1 MSIST
6 ELTRIKNAKSALKTA
21 INAKGGTLTNEK
33 LEAYAAAVGAL
44 SGETEFDYQINAG
57 SEFSVSYDGSSPD
70 IVRITPTGALTY
82 YDDGGVLVFKGV
94 AEGKAHIVIADDLG
108 EGEESIISEY
118 DVNVIP
124 AYEMSLQSKTARS
137 NGVVTADEE
146 YDGLEKVTVNVTPYL
161 QNKTATPSESAQTIS
176 ADGLYDGLSSV
187 TVAAIATETKS
198 VSPAASAQEVTPAS
212 GKYLKKVTVGA
223 VATETKSVT
232 QNGTYTPTSGK
243 FFSSVTVNVAATGY
257 DRVVTVG
264 DTVNVDDLPYDEAY
278 TISSSNT
285 GAVTAADDGGVWL
298 VEAVGAGEATVTVT
312 ETTADGD
319 VAKGRLR
326 ILVNAKQ
333 VAGSPIEVA
342 TAAEMNALL
351 VEKNVG
357 KIYKFTGTSDGT
369 YVNGDIYE
377 VVATS

>member
-44 SGETEFDYQINAG
+44 SGETEFDYQINVG

-82 YDDGGVLVFKGV
+82 CDDGGVLVFTGV
-94 AEGKAHIVIADDLG
+94 IEGKAHIVIADDLG

-124 AYEMSLQSKTARS
+124 AYEMSLQSKTASS

>member
-82 YDDGGVLVFKGV
+82 CDDGGVLVFTGV
-94 AEGKAHIVIADDLG
+94 TEGKAHIVIADDLG

-124 AYEMSLQSKTARS
+124 AYEMSLQSKTASS

>member
-44 SGETEFDYQINAG
+44 SGETEFDYQINVG

-82 YDDGGVLVFKGV
+82 CDDGGVLVFTGV
-94 AEGKAHIVIADDLG
+94 TEGKAHIVIADDLG

-124 AYEMSLQSKTARS
+124 AYEMSLQSKTASS

-198 VSPAASAQEVTPAS
+198 VSPAAAAQEVTPAS

>member
-44 SGETEFDYQINAG
+44 SGETEFDYQINVG

-82 YDDGGVLVFKGV
+82 CDDGGVLVFTGV
-94 AEGKAHIVIADDLG
+94 TEGKAHIVIADDLG

-124 AYEMSLQSKTARS
+124 AYEMSLQSKTASS

-198 VSPAASAQEVTPAS
+198 VSPAASAQEVTPTS

>member
-44 SGETEFDYQINAG
+44 SGETEFDYQINVG

-82 YDDGGVLVFKGV
+82 CDDGGVLVFTGV
-94 AEGKAHIVIADDLG
+94 TEGKAHIVIADDLG

-124 AYEMSLQSKTARS
+124 AYEMSLQSKTASS

-187 TVAAIATETKS
+187 TVAAIGTETKS
-198 VSPAASAQEVTPAS
+198 VSPAASAQEVTPTS

-326 ILVNAKQ
+326 IRVNAKQ

>member
-44 SGETEFDYQINAG
+44 SGETEFDFQINVG
-57 SEFSVSYDGSSPD
+57 CDFSVSYDGSSPD

-82 YDDGGVLVFKGV
+82 YDDGGMLIFTGT

-124 AYEMSLQSKTARS
+124 AYEISLQSKTASS

-187 TVAAIATETKS
+187 TVAAIATEIKS
-198 VSPAASAQEVTPAS
+198 VSPASSAQDVTPTS
-212 GKYLKKVTVGA
+212 GKYLKKVTVEA

-264 DTVNVDDLPYDEAY
+264 DTVGADDLPYDDAY

-285 GAVTAADDGGVWL
+285 GAVTAENDGGAWL

-319 VAKGRLR
+319 VVRGRLR

-342 TAAEMNALL
+342 AATEMNALL

-357 KIYKFTGTSDGT
+357 KLYKFTSASDGT

>member
-82 YDDGGVLVFKGV
+82 CDDGGVLVFTGV
-94 AEGKAHIVIADDLG
+94 TEGKAHIVIADDLG

-124 AYEMSLQSKTARS
+124 AYEMSLQSKTASS

-232 QNGTYTPTSGK
+232 QNGTYTPSSGK

>member
-44 SGETEFDYQINAG
+44 SGETEFDYQINVG

-82 YDDGGVLVFKGV
+82 CDDGGVLVFTGV
-94 AEGKAHIVIADDLG
+94 TEGKAHIVIADDLG

-124 AYEMSLQSKTARS
+124 AYEMSLQSKTASS

-187 TVAAIATETKS
+187 TVAAIGTETKS
-198 VSPAASAQEVTPAS
+198 VSPAASAQEVTPTS

>member
-124 AYEMSLQSKTARS
+124 AYEMSLQSKTASS

-198 VSPAASAQEVTPAS
+198 VSPAASAQEVTPTS

>member
-44 SGETEFDYQINAG
+44 SGETEFDYQINVG

-82 YDDGGVLVFKGV
+82 CDDGGVLVFTGV
-94 AEGKAHIVIADDLG
+94 TEGKAHIVIADDLG

-124 AYEMSLQSKTARS
+124 AYEMSLQSKTASS

-198 VSPAASAQEVTPAS
+198 VSPAALAQEVTPTS

>member
-82 YDDGGVLVFKGV
+82 CDDGGVLVFTGV
-94 AEGKAHIVIADDLG
+94 TEGKAHIVVADDLG

-124 AYEMSLQSKTARS
+124 AYEMSLQSKTASS

-198 VSPAASAQEVTPAS
+198 VSPAASAQEVTPTS

>member
-44 SGETEFDYQINAG
+44 SSETEFDYQINVG

-82 YDDGGVLVFKGV
+82 CDDGGVLVFTGV
-94 AEGKAHIVIADDLG
+94 TEGKAHIVIADDLG

-124 AYEMSLQSKTARS
+124 AYEMSLQSKTASS

-161 QNKTATPSESAQTIS
+161 QSKTATPSESAQTIS

-198 VSPAASAQEVTPAS
+198 VSPAASAQEVTPTS

-333 VAGSPIEVA
+333 VAGSPIEIA

>member
-44 SGETEFDYQINAG
+44 SGETEFDYQINVG

-82 YDDGGVLVFKGV
+82 CDDGGVLVFTGV
-94 AEGKAHIVIADDLG
+94 TEGKAHIVIADDLG

-124 AYEMSLQSKTARS
+124 AYEMSLQSKTASS

-198 VSPAASAQEVTPAS
+198 VSPTASAQEVTPTS

>member
-1 MSIST
+1 M
-6 ELTRIKNAKSALKTA
+6 
-21 INAKGGTLTNEK
+21 
-33 LEAYAAAVGAL
+33 
-44 SGETEFDYQINAG
+44 
-57 SEFSVSYDGSSPD
+57 
-70 IVRITPTGALTY
+70 
-82 YDDGGVLVFKGV
+82 
-94 AEGKAHIVIADDLG
+94 
-108 EGEESIISEY
+108 
-118 DVNVIP
+118 
-124 AYEMSLQSKTARS
+124 
-137 NGVVTADEE
+137 
-146 YDGLEKVTVNVTPYL
+146 
-161 QNKTATPSESAQTIS
+161 
-176 ADGLYDGLSSV
+176 YDGLSSV

>member
-44 SGETEFDYQINAG
+44 SGETEFDYQINVG

-70 IVRITPTGALTY
+70 IVRITPTDALTY
-82 YDDGGVLVFKGV
+82 CDDGGVLVFTGV
-94 AEGKAHIVIADDLG
+94 TEGKAHIVIADDLG

-124 AYEMSLQSKTARS
+124 AYEMSLQSKTASS

-187 TVAAIATETKS
+187 IVAAIATETKS
-198 VSPAASAQEVTPAS
+198 VSPAASAQEVTPTS

>member
-82 YDDGGVLVFKGV
+82 CDDGGVLVFTGV
-94 AEGKAHIVIADDLG
+94 TEGKAHIVIADDLG

-124 AYEMSLQSKTARS
+124 AYEMSLQSKTASS

-198 VSPAASAQEVTPAS
+198 VSPAASAQEVTPTS

>member
-44 SGETEFDYQINAG
+44 SGETEFDYQINVG

-82 YDDGGVLVFKGV
+82 CDDGGVLVFTGV
-94 AEGKAHIVIADDLG
+94 TEGKAHIVVADDLG

-198 VSPAASAQEVTPAS
+198 VSPAASAQEVTPTS